1 MKAKNKF
8 TTIPYIVIRIL
19 SLFNLIFR
27 FPIYT
32 VLAHGKNKLNPI
44 SKRITNAPEYVIIN
58 AWPNSCKVIDIITI
72 KQYQQYYIQKY
83 ISNNNPD
90 INLGQNLIFPPNQEI
105 GINKK

>member
-58 AWPNSCKVIDIITI
+58 A
-72 KQYQQYYIQKY
+72 
-83 ISNNNPD
+83 
-90 INLGQNLIFPPNQEI
+90 
-105 GINKK
+105 